1 MRLGRWQALP
11 GAHLGGIFARMRF
24 IITLS
29 ALAFLAACATTPA
42 SAPAPTRSDA
52 PAATASSSRA
62 TQLFATAGRADAASQ
77 REVER
82 VLGAPDIARR
92 EGAGAAW
99 TYRLEN
105 CALLLL
111 FSADTRNEMRLSEVH
126 PSARRSGAAAPSLEQ
141 CATEASAWGS

>member
-1 MRLGRWQALP
+1 
-11 GAHLGGIFARMRF
+11 MRF
-24 IITLS
+24 MIILS

-42 SAPAPTRSDA
+42 STTAPARTDA
-52 PAATASSSRA
+52 PAAAASSSRA
-62 TQLFATAGRADAASQ
+62 TQLFATAGRANAANQ
-77 REVER
+77 NEVER
-82 VLGAPDIARR
+82 VLGAPDISRR

-111 FSADTRNEMRLSEVH
+111 FAADTRNEMRLTEVH

-141 CATEASAWGS
+141 CAAEASARGS